1 MVGPK
6 AFLWIR
12 IAAGTMVQMAGSG
25 VVFRVVGLV
34 GCVGFVGCVAAAIPA
49 DGLGGT
55 NFMKRKDPSGES
67 GAEQNK
73 GAGPSAFRTDGDFAI
88 GKSGKRLPEF
98 STVGAEQGDI
108 NARDQWSL

>member
-12 IAAGTMVQMAGSG
+12 IAAGTMVRMAGSG

-55 NFMKRKDPSGES
+55 NFMKRKNPSGES